1 MAVNEIDIAVP
12 PERVWDVLA
21 DARSFG
27 YWVVGSSTIRAA
39 DPEWP
44 ARGAVFE
51 HSQALPP
58 PFGLEDRTAVL
69 ESEPPRL
76 LRLRVQARPVTVAHT
91 TLRLAPTAQ
100 GTHVTLEEVAADT
113 LSSLVMNPLTDPLLR
128 LRNGAS
134 LRRLKR
140 LAEGEAPMPDG
151 PLPPRT
157 TGDAAR

>member
-12 PERVWDVLA
+12 PQRVWDVLA

-39 DPEWP
+39 DAEWP
-44 ARGAVFE
+44 ERGSVFE

-58 PFGLEDRTAVL
+58 PLGLEDRTAVL
-69 ESEPPRL
+69 ASEPPSML
-76 LRLRVQARPVTVAHT
+76 KLRVQARPLTVAHT
-91 TLRLAPTAQ
+91 TVWLEPSGDG
-100 GTHVTLEEVAADT
+100 GTHVTMEEVAANG
-113 LSSLVMNPLTDPLLR
+113 LSKLTMNAATEPLLR
-128 LRNGAS
+128 LRNQVS

-151 PLPPRT
+151 PLPPRSAT
-157 TGDAAR
+157 T